1 MADTTILFA
10 SDVHGSEVC
19 WRKFLNSARHF
30 GAQVLL
36 MGGDITGKA
45 VIPVVACSHGRYRA
59 HWEGEQVVAES
70 DLPALERRLA
80 NAGCYTYRCD
90 EAELARLD
98 ADPAAQRRLFDRL
111 IRERVEAW
119 MRLAEERLGDSG
131 VTCLVMPGND
141 DEVFVAE
148 AIATSSY
155 VINPEGRVVDVGGLP
170 MISVGVSNK
179 TPWNSPREVS
189 EEEMAALIAH
199 LVHQVRDV
207 RRCLFNVHV
216 PPFGTAIDQAPVLDA
231 TLKPVVAGGSVQMGP
246 VGSTAVRAAIER
258 HQPLIGLHGHV
269 HEARGA
275 VKIGKTV
282 CVNPGSQYGDG
293 ILDAFLVR
301 VNAQKG
307 LRGYQYVSG

>member
-1 MADTTILFA
+1 
-10 SDVHGSEVC
+10 
-19 WRKFLNSARHF
+19 
-30 GAQVLL
+30 
-36 MGGDITGKA
+36 
-45 VIPVVACSHGRYRA
+45 
-59 HWEGEQVVAES
+59 
-70 DLPALERRLA
+70 
-80 NAGCYTYRCD
+80 
-90 EAELARLD
+90 
-98 ADPAAQRRLFDRL
+98 
-111 IRERVEAW
+111 
-119 MRLAEERLGDSG
+119 
-131 VTCLVMPGND
+131 
-141 DEVFVAE
+141 
-148 AIATSSY
+148 
-155 VINPEGRVVDVGGLP
+155 
-170 MISVGVSNK
+170 
-179 TPWNSPREVS
+179 
-189 EEEMAALIAH
+189 MAALIER
-199 LVHQVRDV
+199 LLREVRDV

-231 TLKPVVAGGSVQMGP
+231 TLKPVVAGGAVQMGP

>member
-1 MADTTILFA
+1 
-10 SDVHGSEVC
+10 
-19 WRKFLNSARHF
+19 
-30 GAQVLL
+30 
-36 MGGDITGKA
+36 
-45 VIPVVACSHGRYRA
+45 
-59 HWEGEQVVAES
+59 
-70 DLPALERRLA
+70 
-80 NAGCYTYRCD
+80 
-90 EAELARLD
+90 
-98 ADPAAQRRLFDRL
+98 
-111 IRERVEAW
+111 
-119 MRLAEERLGDSG
+119 
-131 VTCLVMPGND
+131 MPGND
-141 DEVFVAE
+141 DDAFVAE

-189 EEEMAALIAH
+189 EEEMAALIEH
-199 LVHQVRDV
+199 LVREVRDV

-216 PPFGTAIDQAPVLDA
+216 PPFGTAIDQAPVLDV
-231 TLKPVVAGGSVQMGP
+231 TLKPVVAGGAVQMGP

-301 VNAQKG
+301 VNAHKG
-307 LRGYQYVSG
+307 LRSYQYVSG

>member
-45 VIPVVACSHGRYRA
+45 VIPVVACGHGRYRA

-70 DLPALERRLA
+70 DLPALERRIA
-80 NAGCYTYRCD
+80 NAGCYAYRCD
-90 EAELARLD
+90 AAELARLD
-98 ADPAAQRRLFDRL
+98 ADPAAQRRLFGRL

-119 MRLAEERLGDSG
+119 MRLAEERLGDSE

-141 DEVFVAE
+141 DEAFVAE

-155 VINPEGRVVDVGGLP
+155 VVNPEGHVVDVGGLP

-189 EEEMAALIAH
+189 EEEMAVLIER
-199 LVHQVRDV
+199 LVREVRDV

-231 TLKPVVAGGSVQMGP
+231 TLKPVVAGGAVQMGP